1 MLVIPQNSTPAPR
14 AIAEQIPV
22 YRPDLSGNERRY
34 VLECV
39 DSSWI
44 SSIGT
49 FIERFESSIATLTGA
64 PHAISVSN
72 GTVALH
78 LALHCLGIG
87 PGDEVIVPT
96 FTYIASVNTIAQ
108 TGATPVFADSRS
120 DDWLMDVA
128 DVERRI
134 TERTKAIMAV
144 HLYGAPCDMV
154 GLKQLA
160 ERYNLKIVE
169 DCAEALGTSLV
180 GQHVGTF
187 GDIGTFS
194 FFGNKTITCGEG
206 GMVIARDSAL
216 AVLLRMTK
224 GQGQSLTKRY
234 WHEVLGFNYRMTN
247 IAAAIG
253 FAQMERFRAIVKRK
267 RALAAFYRSLLAATP
282 VSFQRI
288 GADVTSADWLVT
300 LLLPQHA
307 NRDRIMEMMKEDGV
321 ETRPCFYCAHTMPM
335 YARGESFPVAEN
347 IAQRGI
353 SLPSYPQLAND
364 DVRRV
369 CDSLVKA
376 LEKDAGSP

>member
-1 MLVIPQNSTPAPR
+1 MTSQSSTPAPH
-14 AIAEQIPV
+14 AIGEQIPV

-49 FIERFESSIATLTGA
+49 FVERFESSIATLTGA
-64 PHAISVSN
+64 PYAISVSN

-120 DDWLMDVA
+120 DDWLMDLA

-154 GLKQLA
+154 GLKRLA

-169 DCAEALGTSLV
+169 DCAEALGTSLA

-194 FFGNKTITCGEG
+194 FYGNKTITCGEG
-206 GMVIARDSAL
+206 GMVIARDNGLAAL
-216 AVLLRMTK
+216 LQMTK

-253 FAQMERFRAIVKRK
+253 FAQMERFGAIVKRK
-267 RALAAFYRSLLAATP
+267 RALAALYRSLLAAAP

-288 GADVTSADWLVT
+288 GADFTSAEWLVT

-335 YARGESFPVAEN
+335 YAKGESFPVAEK

-353 SLPSYPQLAND
+353 SLPSYPQLTNY

-376 LEKDAGSP
+376 LEKDTGSP